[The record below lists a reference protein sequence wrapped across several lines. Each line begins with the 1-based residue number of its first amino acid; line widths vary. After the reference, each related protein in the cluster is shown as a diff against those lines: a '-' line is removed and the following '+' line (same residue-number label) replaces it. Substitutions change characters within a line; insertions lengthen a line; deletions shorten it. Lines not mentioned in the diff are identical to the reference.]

1 MSQLMIVMVRSDLPI
16 LIDGFAAVVVL
27 MALQSRAPAM

>member
-1 MSQLMIVMVRSDLPI
+1 MIVMVRSDLPI

-27 MALQSRAPAM
+27 MVQSRAPAM